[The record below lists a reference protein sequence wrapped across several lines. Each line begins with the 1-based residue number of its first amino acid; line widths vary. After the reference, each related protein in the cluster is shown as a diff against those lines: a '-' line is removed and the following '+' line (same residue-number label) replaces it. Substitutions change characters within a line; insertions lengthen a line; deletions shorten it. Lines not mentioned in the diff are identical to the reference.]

1 MNKEKFMAFLGR
13 LRHNKQMMI
22 GCILLAILI
31 LIAIF
36 GPTLAPYNPK
46 LLQDDTLASPGGM
59 YLLGTDHLGRDV
71 FSMILYGVRTSL
83 EIGFIAAMISAVIG
97 IVVGGIAGFFGG
109 IIDKILN
116 EIMNIFM
123 MLPTFFLILLVVAL
137 FGSNMTNVMIVIGVT
152 SWVSNARLM
161 RAQAISLKERTF
173 VKSAVTMGESKWSI
187 LIHHIIPN
195 GIFPVIAQT
204 TMNISGAILTE
215 AGLSFLGLGDPN
227 VFSLGQIINNGKMY
241 MPRCWWISTF
251 SGIVVV
257 LIVLTFFL
265 IGDGLNRVLSP
276 KMDANK

>member
-1 MNKEKFMAFLGR
+1 MKKKQFLLFLHR
-13 LRHNKQMMI
+13 LKHNKQMMI

-36 GPTLAPYNPK
+36 GPGMAPYNPRF
-46 LLQDDTLASPGGM
+46 LNETMVAPGSEH
-59 YLLGTDHLGRDV
+59 LLGTDHLGRDV

-97 IVVGGIAGFFGG
+97 IVMGGIAGFFGG
-109 IIDKILN
+109 WVDKVLN
-116 EIMNIFM
+116 EVMNIFM

-137 FGSNMTNVMIVIGVT
+137 FGSNMNNVMIIIGVT

-161 RAQAISLKERTF
+161 RAQAIALKERTF
-173 VKSAVTMGESKWSI
+173 VKSAITMGESKWHI
-187 LIHHIIPN
+187 LLHHVIPN

-227 VFSLGQIINNGKMY
+227 VFSLGQIINYGKTY
-241 MPRCWWISTF
+241 LPRCWWISTY

-257 LIVLTFFL
+257 VIVLTFFL
-265 IGDGLNRVLSP
+265 IGDGINRVLSP